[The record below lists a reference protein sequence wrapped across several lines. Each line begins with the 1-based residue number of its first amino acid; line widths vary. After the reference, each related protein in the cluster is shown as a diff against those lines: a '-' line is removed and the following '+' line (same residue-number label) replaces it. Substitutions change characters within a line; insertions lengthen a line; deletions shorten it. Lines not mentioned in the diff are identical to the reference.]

1 MTRDFFIDIHAHPT
15 LRAYNASVT
24 EGSRNLWEKTH
35 NPTHDNKI
43 SRWARLKTREIARHS
58 QANLYNYAQGNVR
71 VVFDSLYPFEKGFL
85 NLRKLPTAMLGRENA
100 EMLLQSVTG
109 YDGNQM
115 SALRKNQNYFQEL
128 MGQYGFLSKGQG
140 PSPDGQFSY
149 QLAGNWNELQ
159 SIVNSDPNKIAV
171 VVTIEGAHALNCGLP
186 EKKGSKQ
193 ATERELKENIN
204 TVKSWKAAPFFIN
217 LAHHFYNELTGH
229 TRSLKPGLYQVLN
242 QKKGLNEGITPLGW
256 KVMHEL
262 LANDNGR
269 RVLIDI
275 KHMSIKA
282 RKEYYKMLESHNR
295 LNPKDSIPVV
305 CSHTGMS
312 AYKTIKAS
320 ARRKDKPRK
329 MRKSTFNNW
338 AINLSDEEVKIISS
352 TGGLIGVMVD
362 KGLLASQ
369 VKLQEIKDLQDFNG
383 QKDALLHLV
392 AQNIFQMVHAVGDK
406 RGWDLMA
413 LGTDYDGLITHI
425 DMYPEAACLPD
436 LRVDLV
442 DYLKRTRYAHELWYG
457 YEPEEMVQ
465 KLMQTNAMNFLEN
478 HF

>member
-15 LRAYNASVT
+15 LRAYNASVS
-24 EGSRNLWEKTH
+24 EGTRNLWEKTH
-35 NPTHDNKI
+35 NPTLDSKI
-43 SRWARLKTREIARHS
+43 GRWARLKTREIARHS
-58 QANLYNYAQGNVR
+58 QANLYNYAAGNVR

-85 NLRKLPTAMLGRENA
+85 NLRKLPTAMLGKENA
-100 EMLLQSVTG
+100 EMLLQAVTG

-115 SALRKNQNYFQEL
+115 GALRKNSNYFQEL

-140 PSPDGQFSY
+140 QSPDGQFSY
-149 QLAGNWNELQ
+149 KLAGNWKELQ
-159 SIVNSDPNKIAV
+159 TIVNSDPNTIAV

-186 EKKGSKQ
+186 EKKGSKL
-193 ATERELKENIN
+193 ATERELIENIG
-204 TVKSWKAAPFFIN
+204 TIKSWKAAPFFIN

-229 TRSLKPGLYQVLN
+229 TRSLKPGLYQILN

-262 LANDNGR
+262 LAKDNGR

-295 LNPKDSIPVV
+295 LNSNDQIPIV

-329 MRKSTFNNW
+329 MKKSSFNNW
-338 AINLSDEEVKIISS
+338 AINLSDEEVNIIAD
-352 TGGLIGVMVD
+352 TGGLIGIMVD

-369 VKLQEIKDLQDFNG
+369 IKLQEIKSLQDLNG
-383 QKDALLHLV
+383 QKDALLHLI
-392 AQNIFQMVHAVGDK
+392 AQNIFQMVDAVGDK

-436 LRVDLV
+436 LKIDLV
-442 DYLKRTRYAHELWYG
+442 DYLKRTRFGQELWYG

-465 KLMQTNAMNFLEN
+465 KLMQKNALNFLEN